1 MALEQSL
8 TTNNRLVDCGRNGIS
23 SNGDPVLRLF
33 RGGNLVA
40 KSFGMGIM
48 NWKLRTDENLQYYM
62 YISLAIS
69 YIARS
74 RPPDVLKVEEQ
85 W

>member
-1 MALEQSL
+1 M
-8 TTNNRLVDCGRNGIS
+8 S
-23 SNGDPVLRLF
+23 SNGDPVSRLF

-48 NWKLRTDENLQYYM
+48 SWKLRTDEHLQY
-62 YISLAIS
+62 YISLAITS
-69 YIARS
+69 VARS